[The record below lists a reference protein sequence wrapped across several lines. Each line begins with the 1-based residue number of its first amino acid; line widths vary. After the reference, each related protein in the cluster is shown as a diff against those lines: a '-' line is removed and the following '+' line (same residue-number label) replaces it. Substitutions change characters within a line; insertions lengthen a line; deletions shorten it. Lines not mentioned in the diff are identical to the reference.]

1 MISLAEFAAAASGG
15 CAVVALAE
23 WAQMSVE
30 RRAGAASSPAPD
42 ASGQRLRSL
51 FGRFTALAAPRE
63 LALLVDAAGNPAGYS
78 PSEVMGVKL
87 VSTAVGLSIA
97 LAAASAL
104 GPGRAALLVTIGP
117 VAGFL
122 LPDLLLRRRAG
133 QRRRLLEAELPVVAD
148 RILLAVRAGLPL
160 GRALAGAGEYGR
172 GLLAL
177 ELGLA
182 DARVRLGA
190 SRAEAL
196 AQLERSCPLPE
207 VVALVAAIGR
217 ADRYGVALEPMLAAL
232 AAGARAD
239 RQRRITEQAQGA
251 APKIQLIVALLLVPA
266 AICCVAAGMIAG
278 LGGS

>member
-182 DARVRLGA
+182 DARVLLGA
-190 SRAEAL
+190 SRAVAL

-207 VVALVAAIGR
+207 VVALVAATLR
-217 ADRYGVALEPMLAAL
+217 ANSSSSTMQGSSATISEPLAGCAES
-232 AAGARAD
+232 
-239 RQRRITEQAQGA
+239 I
-251 APKIQLIVALLLVPA
+251 
-266 AICCVAAGMIAG
+266 
-278 LGGS
+278 

>member
-42 ASGQRLRSL
+42 ASGQR
-51 FGRFTALAAPRE
+51 
-63 LALLVDAAGNPAGYS
+63 
-78 PSEVMGVKL
+78 
-87 VSTAVGLSIA
+87 
-97 LAAASAL
+97 
-104 GPGRAALLVTIGP
+104 
-117 VAGFL
+117 
-122 LPDLLLRRRAG
+122 
-133 QRRRLLEAELPVVAD
+133 RRLLEAELPVVAD

-160 GRALAGAGEYGR
+160 GRALSGAGEHGR